1 MRIIKL
7 DTTNNNK
14 KSLYQNSDFL
24 DKFSTNSDCIA
35 FGRDAVYVY
44 MKFPA
49 GADLCFFFTRSEDL
63 FVPENVS
70 ARCVS

>member
-7 DTTNNNK
+7 DTSNSNK
-14 KSLYQNSDFL
+14 KSLYRNSDFL

-44 MKFPA
+44 MKFPS
-49 GADLCFFFTRSEDL
+49 GADLCFFFKRTEDL
-63 FVPENVS
+63 FGLEVVS
-70 ARCVS
+70 AIYVS